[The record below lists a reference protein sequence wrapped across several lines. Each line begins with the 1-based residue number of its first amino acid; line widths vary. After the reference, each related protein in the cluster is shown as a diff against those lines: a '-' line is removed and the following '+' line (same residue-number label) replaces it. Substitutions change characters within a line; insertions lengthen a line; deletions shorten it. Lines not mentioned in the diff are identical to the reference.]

1 MPKAEEEAVNPLI
14 RSARCVGATLAGL
27 LLAAIV
33 PIQARY
39 SKSPFVPNAFPKP
52 VSQRVFAIPLDP
64 AQLLVVYPA
73 ALEPSAKKL
82 QTELAARCGRE
93 IPFRAADSLKPDE
106 LPGRHL
112 VILGNISDNRWALDL
127 YKQRYAFADALFPG
141 KGGYIIHP
149 ATSIWDRTRNV
160 LVVGVSSEEDLV
172 RGFESFLSLLPQGAE
187 KIETLHA
194 LKTDLEMPG
203 LPPNA
208 ARLLDD
214 ARKNTTT
221 AGAPYGAVGQW
232 GLNYFLTGDKAWAE
246 LFRQGF
252 AVFYERAE
260 KSGDWVPEAW
270 TNIYFSL
277 RGLFLAWDLL
287 DDDPFFTGQDR
298 RLIEETLWGFTTFVR
313 NMILL
318 DKNIA
323 SMGEPRQNH
332 TSHMGFGLYYAYR
345 YYTQK
350 YAITGL
356 EPMAEQFRLDFDLG
370 QANSYRPND
379 DAAGYQFA
387 TPGDYYAYAM
397 AQGDESALKKDKLRE
412 YMDLLVAT
420 TDNHGETVSF
430 GDVGSYSP
438 RERGGGRSPAA
449 HFARLA
455 AWYYGDGQYQWFANW
470 LSGPRSPGN
479 LANGDYAADIRPE
492 PPTRYSGITA
502 VMLDESSL
510 LFASRRA
517 EKPSW
522 LPAPDKRY
530 FDKIALRRNFD
541 PQDEYLSLEGTSFF
555 SHGHLDGNTVTRLT
569 WKDRIWLFDL
579 HYINFTPRYHSG
591 VSVTFEGRQDDPP
604 LLTSLDLMADFP
616 STGLLQTTSG
626 DFSRADWT
634 RHIIWRKGR
643 YFLFLDDV
651 KALETGDFR
660 IDGRWRTRGDIEL
673 KGNVLKVL
681 QGDRAFYIK
690 SADATPRSLVYE
702 PDGYSSVWNYPYG
715 NGKIGVCLAR
725 RRVPLGRGAVWS
737 LANLMYAADAADRT
751 SIDIT
756 RIADG
761 LYGIRDGGARQ
772 IAGTNPGPLAK
783 AGIVTDSALFFCDAQ
798 SLSLAGLTRLRFGD
812 IRLDS
817 TVPVHL
823 DLDVLRG
830 TGTLIVPA
838 GCRPRIVARDLNVGP
853 QGGREKPAFEP
864 GSYPVSFGTAG
875 LGAGVKLKVLT
886 DLEETVDPDPWPSPL
901 KTAGIAVAKRAPLTD
916 ALTSFCEDGETL
928 LVGDEKGRVT
938 RFHGDARDALFQVGS
953 ARPIAA
959 IKAADING
967 DGTTEVIAGDDQ
979 ENLFCYQ
986 PSGVLLWSYKMT
998 PTNGSAVAADIAV
1011 GDIDGRGKPTILVAT
1026 RSWKLYAFY
1035 PDGKVRW
1042 EAFLYYHP
1050 GTKVGILSG
1059 EKQPTVIA
1067 SGNVY
1072 HTPLNVV
1079 WPADGRVLWH
1089 TWEQCGG
1096 EAYSTTDYC
1105 GFYLTGLV
1113 FMDTDGDGI
1122 KEIIFGTK
1130 FNRIYAL
1137 NAADG
1142 ATKWSALLGDEVTVI
1157 EKMADP
1163 VTGEEYILAGTD
1175 AGELVKLNRRG
1186 RRVRALTISG
1196 AITGLKVVE
1205 YPGKKRTDIIAAAR
1219 DGGIVVFDQDFNIRA
1234 TAALADSPTGLI
1246 PAGEKG
1252 ESRRFYAVSGQAVT
1266 LLEYQPYF
1274 LRKSRDY

>member
-1 MPKAEEEAVNPLI
+1 MEAEVNAFFKSS
-14 RSARCVGATLAGL
+14 RVARAILAGL
-27 LLAAIV
+27 LVAAV
-33 PIQARY
+33 CPTDARY
-39 SKSPFVPNAFPKP
+39 SKSPFNPNGFPKP
-52 VSQRVFAIPLDP
+52 VISTVFSIPLDP
-64 AQLLVVYPA
+64 AQLMVVYPV
-73 ALEPSAKKL
+73 ALEPNVNRL
-82 QTELAARCGRE
+82 QAELAARCGRE
-93 IPFRAADSLKPDE
+93 IPFRAADTLKAED
-106 LPGRHL
+106 LAGKHL
-112 VILGNISDNRWALDL
+112 LIIGNISNNRWALEL

-160 LVVGVSSEEDLV
+160 LVIGVSADDGLIL
-172 RGFESFLSLLPQGAE
+172 GFESFVNLLPLGAE
-187 KIETLHA
+187 KIETMHA
-194 LKTDLEMPG
+194 LKTNLKLPSA
-203 LPPNA
+203 PPNA
-208 ARLLDD
+208 AKLLDD

-221 AGAPYGAVGQW
+221 AGAPYGPVGEW
-232 GLNYFLTGDKAWAE
+232 GLNYFITGDKAWAE

-287 DDDPFFTGQDR
+287 DDDPFFTEADR

-318 DKNIA
+318 DKDVA
-323 SMGEPRQNH
+323 PLGEPRQNH

-350 YAITGL
+350 YQLTGL
-356 EPMAEQFRLDFDLG
+356 EPMADQYKLAFDLG
-370 QANSYRPND
+370 QANGYRPND

-397 AQGDESALKKDKLRE
+397 AQGDESALKAGKLRE

-420 TDNHGETVSF
+420 TDNDGETVSF
-430 GDVGSYSP
+430 GDVGGYSP
-438 RERGGGRSPAA
+438 REKGGGRSPAP

-455 AWYYGDGQYQWFANW
+455 AWYYGDGQYQWFADW
-470 LSGPRSPGN
+470 LSRPGSPGN
-479 LANGDYAADIRPE
+479 LANGDYAADIKPE
-492 PPTRYSGITA
+492 PPTRYSGITS
-502 VMLDESSL
+502 VVLDEASL

-517 EKPSW
+517 EKLSW
-522 LPAPDKRY
+522 LPAPGKRY

-555 SHGHLDGNTVTRLT
+555 SHGHFDGNTVTRLT

-591 VSVTFEGRQDDPP
+591 VTVVFEGRQDDPP
-604 LLTSLDLMADFP
+604 PLTSLDLKADFS
-616 STGLLQTTSG
+616 STGLLRTTASG
-626 DFSRADWT
+626 FSRADWT

-643 YFLFLDDV
+643 YFLFLDKV
-651 KALETGDFR
+651 RALETGDFR

-673 KGNVLKVL
+673 QGNVLKVL
-681 QGDRAFYIK
+681 QGDKVFYIK
-690 SADATPRSLVYE
+690 SADETPRSLVYE
-702 PDGYSSVWNYPYG
+702 PDGYSSIWNYPYG

-725 RRVPLGRGAVWS
+725 KHVSLGRDAVWC
-737 LANLMYAADAADRT
+737 LANLMYAADAADKT

-761 LYGIRDGGARQ
+761 LYGIRDGGMQQ
-772 IAGTNPGPLAK
+772 IAGTNPGPLAE
-783 AGIVTDSALFFCDAQ
+783 AGIATDSSLFCCD
-798 SLSLAGLTRLRFGD
+798 SRGLSFAGLTYLRLGD

-817 TVPVHL
+817 SATVHL
-823 DLDVLRG
+823 DIDLAKG
-830 TGTLIVPA
+830 TGTLVVPE
-838 GCRPRIVARDLNVGP
+838 
-853 QGGREKPAFEP
+853 GGRAQIEAQNLEFGEPGKAAKSPLEP
-864 GSYPVSFGTAG
+864 GSYKVSFRAAG
-875 LGAGVKLKVLT
+875 LGSAVRLKALT
-886 DLEETVDPDPWPSPL
+886 DLEEMVDPEPWPSPL
-901 KTAGIAVAKRAPLTD
+901 KTAGIALAKRVPLTD
-916 ALTSFCEDGETL
+916 TVTSFCPDGDTL
-928 LVGDEKGRVT
+928 LVGDEKGRVS
-938 RFHGDARDALFQVGS
+938 RFHGEARDPLFQVGS
-953 ARPIAA
+953 AHPIVA
-959 IKAADING
+959 IKAADIDG
-967 DGTTEVIAGDDQ
+967 DGTAEIVAGDDQ
-979 ENLFCYQ
+979 ENLFCYA
-986 PSGVLLWSYKMT
+986 PSGAALWSYKMT
-998 PTNGSAVAADIAV
+998 PINGSAVAADIAV

-1042 EAFLYYHP
+1042 EVFLYYHP

-1059 EKQPTVIA
+1059 EKQPTSIA
-1067 SGNVY
+1067 AGNVY

-1079 WPADGRVLWH
+1079 SPADGRVLWH

-1142 ATKWSALLGDEVTVI
+1142 ATKWSALLDDEVTVI

-1163 VTGEEYILAGTD
+1163 VTSEEYVLAGTD
-1175 AGELVKLNRRG
+1175 SGGVVKLNRRG
-1186 RRVRALTISG
+1186 RRVRALTLSG
-1196 AITGLKVVE
+1196 GITGMKALS
-1205 YPGKKRTDIIAAAR
+1205 YPEKKRSDIIAATR
-1219 DGGIVVFDQDFNIRA
+1219 DGGIVIFDQDFNIRA
-1234 TAALADSPTGLI
+1234 TAALADSPLGLI
-1246 PAGEKG
+1246 LAGSNG
-1252 ESRRFYAVSGQAVT
+1252 GSRRFFAVSAGSVA
-1266 LLEYQPYF
+1266 LLDYQPYF